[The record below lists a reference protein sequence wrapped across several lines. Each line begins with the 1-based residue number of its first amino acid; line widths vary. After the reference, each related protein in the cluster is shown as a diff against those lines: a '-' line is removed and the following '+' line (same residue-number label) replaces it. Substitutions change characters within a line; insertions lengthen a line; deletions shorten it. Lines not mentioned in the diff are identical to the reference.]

1 LLHYRDRGVV
11 SHVLVPLDGSPMAD
25 DALVHALETYD
36 CPVTVLNVV
45 TPIDSAMSEGGILGQ
60 DADRRAA
67 ARERA
72 DEILKQARRR
82 ATAAG
87 REVETTVE
95 TGDPAETILDY
106 AADAGVDHIVMGGHG
121 GPRGG
126 VTERLLGTVATTVV
140 GEAQTTVTV
149 VR

>member
-36 CPVTVLNVV
+36 CP
-45 TPIDSAMSEGGILGQ
+45 GGILGQ

>member
-1 LLHYRDRGVV
+1 
-11 SHVLVPLDGSPMAD
+11 MAD